1 MKVKLFMTQGDKM
14 YKKIIACF
22 AIFLVFGE
30 CDEAKI
36 TEGAELFKTKCAICH
51 TADRP
56 TSKAEM
62 DALIAPPMVGA
73 MYNVYMNFNT
83 QEEAN
88 AFVKDYVMNPTKEKA
103 LCKANK
109 LQRFGLMPSQKGLL
123 SDEELDKI
131 IEYLVATYGIQY

>member
-1 MKVKLFMTQGDKM
+1 M

-30 CDEAKI
+30 CGDTKI
-36 TEGAELFKTKCAICH
+36 TEGAELFKVKCATCH
-51 TADRP
+51 MSDRP

-88 AFVKDYVMNPTKEKA
+88 AFLKDYIMNPTKEKA
-103 LCKANK
+103 ICKENK
-109 LQRFGLMPSQKGLL
+109 LLRFGLMPSQKGLL

-131 IEYLVATYGIQY
+131 IEYLNKTYGIKYN